1 MKILVTNHWL
11 KKLGGSETFTY
22 TLISALRNAG
32 HDVDL
37 FTNIPGLVSNRIAR
51 EFSIDIKNKLDDR
64 YDLILANHKSTVEHC
79 ARVTSGPIIQTCHGI
94 YPKLEQPS
102 DKATA
107 CVSIS
112 REVKNYLKSMGK
124 ESTLILNGINC
135 KRFTPK
141 ASPRKKIGKI
151 LSLSHSGE
159 LNNTL
164 ASMLA
169 NYRVKLITINKYQ
182 NPVWE
187 IESLMQQCD
196 LVISLGRGA
205 YEAMACGC
213 AVLVLDCRPY
223 MKAVLGDGIVT
234 RDNINDL
241 LLNNCSGRRL
251 MRTNIRE
258 MMEESFEKYSPEMCE
273 YNRHFAV
280 NNLNI
285 TEKVNHYLNVLSCP
299 DKGG

>member
-22 TLISALRNAG
+22 ALIAALKKAG

-37 FTNIPGLVSNRIAR
+37 FTNQPGMVSDRITTDLKVYLKR
-51 EFSIDIKNKLDDR
+51 LKDS
-64 YDLILANHKSTVEHC
+64 YDLILASHNTCV
-79 ARVTSGPIIQTCHGI
+79 RPVIDRGPVIQTCHGI

-102 DKATA
+102 DLANA
-107 CVSIS
+107 WVSIS
-112 REVKNYLKSMGK
+112 QEVKNYLKSLGK
-124 ESTLILNGINC
+124 KSILILNGIDC
-135 KRFTPK
+135 DRFKPGK
-141 ASPRKKIGKI
+141 PPEKKIRKV
-151 LSLSHSGE
+151 LSLSHSEE
-159 LNNTL
+159 LNNML

-169 NYRVKLITINKYQ
+169 NYRVKLITVNKYR
-182 NPVWE
+182 NPVWK

-213 AVLVLDCRPY
+213 AVLVLDYRPY
-223 MKAVLGDGIVT
+223 MKAVLGDGIIT

-241 LLNNCSGRRL
+241 MLNNCSGRRL
-251 MRTNIRE
+251 MRNDVGE
-258 MMEESFEKYSPEMCE
+258 MLTESFDKYSPDMCE

-285 TEKVNHYLNVLSCP
+285 TEKVNQYLNVLSCR
-299 DKGG
+299 DKAG